1 MKLRPLLILIA
12 LASSLATASISYA
25 QVPPGSTGQ
34 CKDATYTS
42 AASKQGACH
51 GHGGVKEWYGQGNT
65 TETTPAK
72 STTPTTSTKSTT
84 STTSTSPG
92 TSTAPAGQAPAG
104 STGQCKDAT
113 YTSAASK
120 QGACRGHGGV
130 KEWYGQGNT
139 TETTPAK
146 STTPT
151 TSTKSTTST
160 TSTSPGMSTVPAG
173 QAPAGSTGQCKDATY
188 TSAASKQ
195 GACGGHG
202 GVKEWYGKGNTTEA
216 PSKATTPA
224 VPTTTAPTTTAPTTT
239 APTTAPAKPTGTQ
252 ATPGGGPGKVW
263 VNTASHVYHC
273 ANDQWYGKTKQG
285 EYMSEA
291 DAIAKGNHASH
302 GKPCS

>member
-12 LASSLATASISYA
+12 LASSLVGASISYA

-51 GHGGVKEWYGQGNT
+51 GHGGVKEWYGKANT
-65 TETTPAK
+65 TET
-72 STTPTTSTKSTT
+72 
-84 STTSTSPG
+84 
-92 TSTAPAGQAPAG
+92 
-104 STGQCKDAT
+104 
-113 YTSAASK
+113 
-120 QGACRGHGGV
+120 
-130 KEWYGQGNT
+130 
-139 TETTPAK
+139 
-146 STTPT
+146 
-151 TSTKSTTST
+151 
-160 TSTSPGMSTVPAG
+160 
-173 QAPAGSTGQCKDATY
+173 
-188 TSAASKQ
+188 
-195 GACGGHG
+195 
-202 GVKEWYGKGNTTEA
+202 

-239 APTTAPAKPTGTQ
+239 APTTTAPTTTAPAKSTGTQ
-252 ATPGGGPGKVW
+252 AAPGGGPGKVW

-291 DAIAKGNHASH
+291 DAIAKGNRASH

>member
-120 QGACRGHGGV
+120 QGAC
-130 KEWYGQGNT
+130 
-139 TETTPAK
+139 
-146 STTPT
+146 
-151 TSTKSTTST
+151 
-160 TSTSPGMSTVPAG
+160 
-173 QAPAGSTGQCKDATY
+173 
-188 TSAASKQ
+188 
-195 GACGGHG
+195 GGHG

-224 VPTTTAPTTTAPTTT
+224 VPTTTAPTTTAPTTTAPTTT